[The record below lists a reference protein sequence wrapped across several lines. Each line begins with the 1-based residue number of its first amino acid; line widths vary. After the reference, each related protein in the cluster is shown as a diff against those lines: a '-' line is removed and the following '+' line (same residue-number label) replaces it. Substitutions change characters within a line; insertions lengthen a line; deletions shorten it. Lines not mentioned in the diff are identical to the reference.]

1 LVLEL
6 ADNLVGRFENQ
17 TWKGR
22 KNMTAVNKRQLVA
35 KLTMV
40 DAKMSGLAGDLG
52 FLAEQ
57 AHSASWADGNVKT
70 ALEHIIEEV
79 ETKVLKDL
87 KSALALVS
95 VGGCSSG

>member
-1 LVLEL
+1 
-6 ADNLVGRFENQ
+6 
-17 TWKGR
+17 
-22 KNMTAVNKRQLVA
+22 
-35 KLTMV
+35 
-40 DAKMSGLAGDLG
+40 
-52 FLAEQ
+52 LAEQ
-57 AHSASWADGNVKT
+57 ALSASWADGNVKT